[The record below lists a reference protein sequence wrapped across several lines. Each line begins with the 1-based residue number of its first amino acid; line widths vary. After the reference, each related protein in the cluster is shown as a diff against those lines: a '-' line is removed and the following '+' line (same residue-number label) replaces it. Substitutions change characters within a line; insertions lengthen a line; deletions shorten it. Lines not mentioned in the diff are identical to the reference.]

1 MYNNGLQDPELQKL
15 HKKLKLNLNM
25 FLPDILNSNLFKVE
39 DKGSHY
45 YIYPLF
51 YCDTI
56 ITDGEAFIKDTYLI
70 VCPKNYEQ
78 IFLFISENQIVIN
91 KTYTLSNIEEDYWII
106 FIYDEWTFQPLR
118 NESFTIEYDEETRQQ
133 YNTDN
138 LGYCVFKALGNDFEV
153 VL

>member
-25 FLPDILNSNLFKVE
+25 FLPDILQSNLFKVVE
-39 DKGSHY
+39 NGDYY

-51 YCDTI
+51 YCDSI
-56 ITDGEAFIKDTYLI
+56 ATDGDAFIKDTYLI
-70 VCPKNYEQ
+70 VCPKGYEQ
-78 IFLFISENQIVIN
+78 IFLFVSDNSIVIN
-91 KTYTLSNIEEDYWII
+91 KTYTISNIEGDYWII

-118 NESFTIEYDEETRQQ
+118 NETFTIQYDDETRQ
-133 YNTDN
+133 YITDD
-138 LGYCVFKALGNDFEV
+138 LGYCVFEALDNDFEV